1 MTFDGT
7 HVDVDEL
14 KKFSTEAHK
23 RADRTVSTADAVAG
37 VHMGPGML
45 GLFSV
50 FFLDSANENQRK
62 LVSNVRA
69 MAATLSED
77 GTIATTNA
85 DETENTEQTQTD
97 RFTEGEPR

>member
-7 HVDVDEL
+7 DVDVDEL
-14 KKFSTEAHK
+14 KKFSKNAHD
-23 RADRTVSTADAVAG
+23 RADKTVSAADAVAG

-69 MAATLSED
+69 MAATLAAD
-77 GTIATTNA
+77 GAIATTNA
-85 DETENTEQTQTD
+85 GEVENTEQTQTD
-97 RFTEGEPR
+97 RFTNEEPR